1 ISHSAP
7 VIINADSDIVLYAE
21 DKTSNI
27 DYTTGR
33 INADYLK
40 TAIVDIL
47 DGGEKNLKMRLHKYD
62 FKYEEE
68 M

>member
-1 ISHSAP
+1 
-7 VIINADSDIVLYAE
+7 VLYAE